1 MESLLQDGELLKLKG
16 FVHHRMGQYQLAVED
31 YTAAIAA
38 LTVERK
44 PLFEPYCNRGNC
56 FRLLGSITES
66 INDLELASAMNL
78 TNAACRVRS
87 CDISALT

>member
-1 MESLLQDGELLKLKG
+1 M
-16 FVHHRMGQYQLAVED
+16 AVED

-38 LTVERK
+38 LEAEKK

-56 FRLLGSITES
+56 FRLLGAIDES

-78 TNAACRVRS
+78 TNAACRVS
-87 CDISALT
+87 TSAVPCCELGIGFQLLAANFRIHLLY